1 MSNFLMMRPLLLS
14 PDAATVSGSSAPA
27 VNSGSEGSG
36 SGAPSGKTASSPGG
50 KSASDAPPASK
61 TEAKTAPKKEAEPG
75 IKSDPSTGIP
85 RKSLKQKLEEIREKN
100 IKKEKEEAVKDA
112 KEAGK
117 KEAKTEIEAEKK
129 TSKEEEEKEKTPK
142 KEEKK
147 KYEPNYKYTLKDK
160 ELEFDEFLRGSII
173 DEDTEK
179 KVRDL
184 YQRASGMEYHQGKTR
199 EIEQQLAQQTQGFS
213 QVMQKLQEANEAFS
227 RDDLD
232 SVFQVMNIPQE
243 KVLQWLQT
251 KAQYQEMDPD
261 SRRVY
266 DERRNAQIEAR
277 TASKQAEEMKQQQF
291 KQETASIVREFEL
304 ITKIPQYEEYAK
316 AFDASRKEGAFRSA
330 VADRGEL
337 AYMRGKR
344 ISVEDAIKEVME
356 VYGAA
361 PAKALKTSADSKG
374 TVENSSS
381 KGSRSE
387 LPVIPNV
394 SGRSEAAVSQV
405 PKYKS
410 IADLKKRYK
419 ELVAEERV

>member
-1 MSNFLMMRPLLLS
+1 MFQFQMNRPLYLS
-14 PDAATVSGSSAPA
+14 PDSGSSASA
-27 VNSGSEGSG
+27 GQTGGGTGGSGSE
-36 SGAPSGKTASSPGG
+36 APSGKTASSPGG
-50 KSASDAPPASK
+50 KSKSDAPPASK
-61 TEAKTAPKKEAEPG
+61 TEASAAPKKEPEPE
-75 IKSDPSTGIP
+75 IKSDPSAGIP
-85 RKSLKQKLEEIREKN
+85 RKSVKQKLEEIHAKN
-100 IKKEKEEAVKDA
+100 IQRDKEEAVKAA
-112 KEAGK
+112 KDAGK
-117 KEAKTEIEAEKK
+117 KEAQAEIKAEKK
-129 TSKEEEEKEKTPK
+129 ETEAEDEKEKAPK

-147 KYEPNYKYTLKDK
+147 KYEPNYKYSLKDK
-160 ELEFDEFLRGSII
+160 ELEFDEFLRSAIV

-184 YQRASGMEYHQGKTR
+184 YQRASGMEYHQGKTK
-199 EIEQQLAQQTQGFS
+199 ETEQLLHQQTQNYS

-277 TASKQAEEMKQQQF
+277 TASKQAESMKQQQF
-291 KQETASIVREFEL
+291 QHESASIVREFEL
-304 ITKIPQYEEYAK
+304 VTKIPQYENYAK
-316 AFDASRKEGAFRSA
+316 AFDDSRKEGAFRSA

-337 AYMRGKR
+337 AYMRGKK

-361 PAKALKTSADSKG
+361 PAKTLKTSADSKG
-374 TVENSSS
+374 TAENGSS
-381 KGSRSE
+381 KESRTE
-387 LPVIPNV
+387 PPVIPNV

-410 IADLKKRYK
+410 VADLKKRYK
-419 ELVAEERV
+419 ELIAEERA